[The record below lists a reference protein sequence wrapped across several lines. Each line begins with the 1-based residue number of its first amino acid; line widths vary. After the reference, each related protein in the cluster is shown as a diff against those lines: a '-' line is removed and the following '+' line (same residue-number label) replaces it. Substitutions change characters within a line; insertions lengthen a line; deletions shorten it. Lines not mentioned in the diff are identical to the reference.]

1 MLKHPGLFVSVV
13 VPLQDDGDIVER
25 FVEEMGDVL
34 QASYRHYEIIL
45 VDDASTDGTLRTIAA
60 MLARVPGLRLI
71 PLSRRFGQEIAVA
84 AGLDSA
90 IGDFV
95 VVMLP
100 DSDLPDAVPAMVEQA
115 RAGIGVVF
123 GVRLDRD
130 GDPWLHRLGARSF
143 YALTAACGLPIRRN
157 ATHFRALSR
166 EAVNAITRIRS
177 PKRYLR
183 TLSQTVGFG
192 DAAFP
197 YHPRSLRGRRRRRPL
212 RSLARLAIDIVV
224 TNTTWPLRAV
234 SALALIA
241 GLGSGGFFL
250 YVVGVYVLKENVAE
264 GWAST
269 AGPLAAVSTVLM
281 LAVGTLGQ
289 YLVRVIDAQADG
301 PLYYA
306 LDERNSTAVPSDEVD
321 RNVVARALPDPIL
334 PHS

>member
-1 MLKHPGLFVSVV
+1 
-13 VPLQDDGDIVER
+13 
-25 FVEEMGDVL
+25 
-34 QASYRHYEIIL
+34 
-45 VDDASTDGTLRTIAA
+45 
-60 MLARVPGLRLI
+60 

-100 DSDLPDAVPAMVEQA
+100 DSDLPESVPAMVEQA

-130 GDPWLHRLGARSF
+130 GDPWLHRLGARIF

-197 YHPRSLRGRRRRRPL
+197 YHPRSLRGRRRRRTLPT
-212 RSLARLAIDIVV
+212 LARLAIDIV
-224 TNTTWPLRAV
+224 
-234 SALALIA
+234 
-241 GLGSGGFFL
+241 
-250 YVVGVYVLKENVAE
+250 
-264 GWAST
+264 
-269 AGPLAAVSTVLM
+269 
-281 LAVGTLGQ
+281 
-289 YLVRVIDAQADG
+289 
-301 PLYYA
+301 
-306 LDERNSTAVPSDEVD
+306 
-321 RNVVARALPDPIL
+321 
-334 PHS
+334 